1 MSVLRIAVRPGVYQD
16 SVVLL
21 QLQAGLAGLPG
32 IEDAGVVMGTA
43 ANLALLDASGL
54 WDGETPPT
62 KNDDLVVAVRAV
74 SSEAAAAALDQVDE
88 RLRRKAQ
95 AEISDYRPRSLTAA
109 FQQRP
114 STRWVLVSVPGRYA
128 AGVAREALAH
138 GRHVFLFSDNVPLE
152 DELSLKQEARRRG
165 LLVMGPDCGTAIVNG
180 VGLGFANRVR
190 RGAIGLI
197 GASGT
202 GLQAVS
208 SHIHQEGAGISQA
221 LGTGGRDLS
230 ATVGGITAL
239 QSLALLRDD
248 PETRAIVLISKP
260 PAPEV
265 ASRLLAAALH
275 TGKPVVACLLG
286 YSTPLRRVGNLYF
299 AAGLQEAAELALS
312 LQEIDT
318 EPFSTQPG
326 FLRGLFSGG
335 TLSYEAL
342 LALRSFYFPMVSNV
356 TLAGIDSPADPSR
369 SQGHAILDLGADE
382 YTIGRPHPMIDLD
395 LLRRRFRQEAADPE
409 VGTILFDLVLG
420 DGAHPD
426 PAGEL
431 VPLLKETRELR
442 PELALV
448 AVVVGT
454 DEDPQSRSNQI
465 ARLEEAGALVF
476 TDVVAAAA
484 HVARSAPP
492 PALRA
497 SLPIVPLTRDGT
509 VVAINV
515 GLERFADSLRAQGA
529 EALHLDWRP
538 PAGGD
543 ERLQAILARMKSRP
557 GEKP

>member
-32 IEDAGVVMGTA
+32 VEDAGVVMGTA
-43 ANLALLDASGL
+43 ANLALLAASGL
-54 WDGETPPT
+54 WEGDTPAT
-62 KNDDLVVAVRAV
+62 KNDDLVVAVRAA
-74 SSEAAAAALDQVDE
+74 SAETAAAALEQVDE

-114 STRWVLVSVPGRYA
+114 SARWVLVSVPGRYA
-128 AGVAREALAH
+128 AGVAREALEH

-152 DELSLKQEARRRG
+152 DELSLKEEARRRG
-165 LLVMGPDCGTAIVNG
+165 LLLMGPDCGTAIVG
-180 VGLGFANRVR
+180 GTGLGFANRVR
-190 RGAIGLI
+190 SGAVGIVA
-197 GASGT
+197 ASGT
-202 GLQAVS
+202 GLQAVVS
-208 SHIHQEGAGISQA
+208 QLDAAGAGVSMA

-230 ATVGGITAL
+230 SKVGGITAL

-248 PETRAIVLISKP
+248 PATRAIVLISKP

-275 TGKPVVACLLG
+275 LGKPVVACLLG
-286 YSTPLRRVGNLYF
+286 YSTPLRRVGALHF
-299 AAGLQEAAELALS
+299 ATGLQEAAELALS
-312 LQEIDT
+312 LQEIDAK
-318 EPFSTQPG
+318 PLPTQPG

-342 LALRSFYFPMVSNV
+342 LALRSFYFPLVSNV

-382 YTIGRPHPMIDLD
+382 YTVGRPHPMIDLD

-431 VPLLKETRELR
+431 VPLLQEIRERR

-454 DEDPQSRSNQI
+454 EEDPQSRSNQI

-484 HVARSAPP
+484 HIARSAPP
-492 PALRA
+492 P
-497 SLPIVPLTRDGT
+497 SLPESLAVAPLTEEGSFAA
-509 VVAINV
+509 VNV

-543 ERLQAILARMKSRP
+543 ERLQAILARMKSRS
-557 GEKP
+557 GEEP